1 MYKSGSEAM
10 TPAPDDIRRSSRRS
24 KNEANVPTGERY
36 LSLLAGS
43 VLLLSALRRRSL
55 ILLAGS
61 GALLYR
67 GASGFCYVYNLLGV
81 SPESQGLQI
90 EETVTVNKP
99 PEEVYRAWRRLENL
113 PRFMSHLESVTPV
126 DERQSHWVAKISG
139 PLKLEWDAII
149 VEDEPNK
156 KISWRS
162 VAESRVDH
170 SGSVLFRH
178 LPARNLTEVK
188 IIMSYRPPLGPA
200 GEAVAKLIGRLTEHQ
215 IRQDLR
221 AFKTMAEAGEKPT
234 IEGQPVGP
242 SPKRMESIR
251 AEEKQ
256 TRDRMTSEP
265 PRAQPTL

>member
-10 TPAPDDIRRSSRRS
+10 TPAPYDVRRSPRS
-24 KNEANVPTGERY
+24 SNKEANVPPAERY

-55 ILLAGS
+55 MLLAGS

-67 GASGFCYVYNLLGV
+67 GATGFCYVYNALGV
-81 SPESQGLQI
+81 SPGSQGLQI
-90 EETVTVNKP
+90 EETITVNKP
-99 PEEVYRAWRRLENL
+99 PEEVYRLWRRLENL

-126 DERQSHWVAKISG
+126 NERQSHWVARMSG
-139 PLKLEWDAII
+139 PLRLEWDAII

-162 VAESRVDH
+162 LAESRVDH

-188 IIMSYRPPLGPA
+188 IVMSYRPPLGPA

-234 IEGQPVGP
+234 IAGQPVGP
-242 SPKRMESIR
+242 SPTRMESMR
-251 AEEKQ
+251 GDDKKPG
-256 TRDRMTSEP
+256 EP
-265 PRAQPTL
+265 PRAHQTA